1 MLTKDFII
9 LFLLLSLFSTALFA
23 MVYSCVPYAL
33 SMGKEGTI
41 YSDAPIVPIEKA
53 VLVFVAQG
61 AVRIIGGPLMG
72 YIASVYNAEKVV
84 CTFSCALYSILFLVW
99 IPCRQLWHHLVMMG
113 LMGICLSGFFATY
126 PAIIGHKFHGPN
138 LPIVMAIQFM
148 GGSVGGFLG
157 GPLATALTEA
167 NNGDYTTAFI
177 VLAVLIF
184 INTLL
189 VAFGIDCDKV
199 SCGGRREECEN
210 KGAKKAEV
218 NVNDGKQNEPIS
230 P

>member
-61 AVRIIGGPLMG
+61 GMRLIASPLMG
-72 YIASVYNAEKVV
+72 YIASVHVGDKAV
-84 CTFSCALYSILFLVW
+84 CTFSCALYFVLFLAW
-99 IPCRQLWHHLVMMG
+99 IACRELWHHLVMMG

-138 LPIVMAIQFM
+138 LPIVMAMQFVS
-148 GGSVGGFLG
+148 GAVGGFIG
-157 GPLATALTEA
+157 GPLSTALAEA
-167 NNGDYTTAFI
+167 NNGDYTVAFI
-177 VLAVLIF
+177 VIAVLIL

-199 SCGGRREECEN
+199 SCGDRPEECEN
-210 KGAKKAEV
+210 KATR
-218 NVNDGKQNEPIS
+218 NVKDGKHNEPIS
-230 P
+230 S